1 MLNSS
6 ILIRRY
12 LQTYIQDLR
21 KRALGLNCLI
31 YAIDKFEICNHYV
44 CFGTCEVSKFYPH
57 LSRATLMLQWLLMR
71 IISCAVVLT
80 SHACPSQ
87 WSGIRS
93 AESSMRAMVCRVQIG
108 YDIWT
113 YVRNR
118 STYWQIS
125 YPWFIQS
132 KETGSVEKQKSRGRP
147 WTSKEL
153 VERVRLHV

>member
-71 IISCAVVLT
+71 IISCAVVPRHMPALV
-80 SHACPSQ
+80 SEVV
-87 WSGIRS
+87 RS
-93 AESSMRAMVCRVQIG
+93 AESSMRTMVCRVQIS

-153 VERVRLHV
+153 VERIRLHV